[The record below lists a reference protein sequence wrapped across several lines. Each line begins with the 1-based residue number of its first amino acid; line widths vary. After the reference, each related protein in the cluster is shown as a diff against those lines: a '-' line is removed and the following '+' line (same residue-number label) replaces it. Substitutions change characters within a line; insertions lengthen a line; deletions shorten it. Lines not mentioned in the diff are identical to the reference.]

1 MPRGPKD
8 EKQSADAIDNAII
21 STATLNST
29 TGDLAALPFGGMVL
43 SNFRLT

>member
-1 MPRGPKD
+1 MPRGPNA
-8 EKQSADAIDNAII
+8 EKRPADAIENAII

-29 TGDLAALPFGGMVL
+29 TGDFAALPFGGMVP